1 MNIKNEKGF
10 TAIDIAIAIIIMTI
24 FIALISNLIVN
35 INLNSE
41 SIKRQTIATSYAI
54 QEIEK
59 IKAQGYINEYND
71 LGITQIEHLPNYN
84 IDIFDDTN
92 NFTGFHKT
100 ILIKDY
106 IFIKNDN
113 TKQKNLVKEL
123 TVEISYKLANKE
135 QKVSISTYITND

>member
-71 LGITQIEHLPNYN
+71 LGITQIEHLSNYN

-100 ILIKDY
+100 VLIKDY